1 MFKDMKNNFL
11 IKYWYKLTNKQAYR
25 DFKNSKSSE
34 ESLNL
39 FKSKF
44 ENHINEIEKK
54 IKSKKEL
61 SFLHSGHIGDIIN
74 VLPVI
79 KELSK
84 THTCN
89 LLININKPLEV
100 SHYGHQ
106 AGSVYLNQKI
116 YDMLV
121 PLFQSQKYINKI
133 QVYKNQNIDINFD
146 LIRSLPINLLFDNL
160 KYGFQI
166 AGVQP
171 DIYQPYLDVKP
182 HNSIV
187 KKIVVL
193 RSLRYRNQFINYNFL
208 ENYKDI
214 LFVGTRDEYENLKK
228 EVKNLE
234 FYNCKDFLEMATIIK
249 SSRFFVGNSSLGID
263 IAEALKVP
271 RLLEACPGFP
281 ARQVHGKN
289 AYDFYYQVHFEKF
302 FKILYEKN

>member
-11 IKYWYKLTNKQAYR
+11 IKYWYKLTNKRAYR
-25 DFKNSKSSE
+25 DFKNSKSRE
-34 ESLNL
+34 ENLNL

-61 SFLHSGHIGDIIN
+61 SFLHSGKIGDIIN

-89 LLININKPLEV
+89 LFININKSLEV
-100 SHYGHQ
+100 GHYRHQ
-106 AGSVYLNQKI
+106 TGSVYLNQKI
-116 YDMLV
+116 YDKLV
-121 PLFQSQKYINKI
+121 SLFQSQKYINEV

-160 KYGFQI
+160 RYGFQI

-234 FYNCKDFLEMATIIK
+234 FYDCKDFLEMAAIIK

-271 RLLEACPGFP
+271 RLLEACPSFP

-302 FKILYEKN
+302 FEILYNEN